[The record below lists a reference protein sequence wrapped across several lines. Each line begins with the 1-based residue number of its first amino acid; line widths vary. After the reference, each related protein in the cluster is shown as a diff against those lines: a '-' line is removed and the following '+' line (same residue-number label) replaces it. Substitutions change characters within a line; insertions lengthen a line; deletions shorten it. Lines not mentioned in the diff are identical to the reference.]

1 MIVTAGMRKIVTTA
15 TLAMA
20 ALAMAVPAHA
30 DNDSNLGDGVNA
42 ANNWNFTAAAVC
54 FQELAVAP
62 IVAPIVGESVHDCSN
77 GNVLNHSGR

>member
-1 MIVTAGMRKIVTTA
+1 MRKIITTA

-20 ALAMAVPAHA
+20 ALAMAAPAHA
-30 DNDSNLGDGVNA
+30 DNGSNFGDGVNA
-42 ANNWNFTAAAVC
+42 VNNWNFTGAAVC

-62 IVAPIVGESVHDCSN
+62 IVGDSVHDCSN